1 MMIEEAIWFLGNGE
15 KRSQLGGYQE
25 CQYQGHNTTI
35 KNGKIVR
42 NTLKHWVN
50 SPAGCVP

>member
-1 MMIEEAIWFLGNGE
+1 MRSGSWGME
-15 KRSQLGGYQE
+15 KRSQLVDTRNVNIR
-25 CQYQGHNTTI
+25 GHNTAT
-35 KNGKIVR
+35 KKGKIVR